1 MNLIHLLILINS
13 IEFTDWYKQI
23 DRNRIIINTLM
34 ITFMI
39 TFMRTVYFLQSFLYF
54 FIEKQIEKALT

>member
-1 MNLIHLLILINS
+1 MNLIHLLILIDS
-13 IEFTDWYKQI
+13 IVFTDWYKQI

-34 ITFMI
+34 ITFMKA
-39 TFMRTVYFLQSFLYF
+39 FMRTVYFLQSFLYF